1 MMSFA
6 FDLISDLHVE
16 SWPQEFSW
24 QGQATSPYCVV
35 AGDVARDRRVL
46 TRTLRHLAGCYRAVF
61 YIDGNDEHL
70 EHWLDL
76 DASYRDISAK
86 IRRIQD
92 VVYMQNN
99 VIIIDGVALLATNG
113 WWGFDL
119 DGTQDYMQS
128 ATWYHDRL
136 RNDMTLDVV
145 DRIREQSHADA
156 AYLANSIR
164 RIQTHGDVRHIVLI
178 THTVP
183 DAALITHDIELTG
196 THKFNCM
203 GNSLMSQVLA
213 SDPARKVHTWCFG
226 HYQMPVD
233 QTRNGVRYV
242 NNCRGRGDSSYRQ
255 WAYQPKRIEIG

>member
-16 SWPQEFSW
+16 TWPQEFSW

-76 DASYRDISAK
+76 DASYQDISAK
-86 IRRIQD
+86 IRRIKD

-113 WWGFDL
+113 WWGFDF
-119 DGTQDYMQS
+119 DGNQDYMQS

-145 DRIREQSHADA
+145 DRIRDQSHADA
-156 AYLANSIR
+156 AYLTNSIR

-183 DAALITHDIELTG
+183 NATLITHDIELAG
-196 THKFNCM
+196 SHKFNCM
-203 GNSLMSQVLA
+203 GNALMPEVLT
-213 SDPARKVHTWCFG
+213 SDLGHKVHTWCFG
-226 HYQMPVD
+226 HYHMPVD
-233 QTRNGVRYV
+233 QTRNGIRYV
-242 NNCRGRGDSSYRQ
+242 NNCRGRGDSAYRQ